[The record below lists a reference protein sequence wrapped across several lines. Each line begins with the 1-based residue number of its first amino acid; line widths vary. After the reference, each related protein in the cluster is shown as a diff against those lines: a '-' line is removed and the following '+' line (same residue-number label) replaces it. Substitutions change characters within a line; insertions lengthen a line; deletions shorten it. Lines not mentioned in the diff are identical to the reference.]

1 MTQRTLRW
9 PPRPAPQPMPSLPQ
23 TLWTDLAPAAR
34 RQLAQCLSE
43 LIRRSRAA
51 AVPADRENRY
61 DPD

>member
-1 MTQRTLRW
+1 
-9 PPRPAPQPMPSLPQ
+9 MPSLPQ

-34 RQLAQCLSE
+34 RQLAQCLFE